1 MRFPHAV
8 LPVVLCS
15 AILGLVSA
23 PASATVVANLVANGG
38 FESPD
43 VASWVLKNAGDSSIT
58 GWTVV
63 GGQISFQDTAAFGGL
78 GVVASEGSQF
88 LELTGVVGRG
98 GGVVS
103 NAFGTDIGATYR
115 VQFDIGAFFVAGQGS
130 FGDVIVDLKVSG
142 DPATHSFTNALG
154 LSAAGSDWETKS
166 FDFVATAAST
176 TLDLRSSLSLASSSL
191 GVGLDNV
198 RVTQIQAAPLIPSV
212 PEPESYL
219 LMLAGLGVLGVAARR
234 R

>member
-1 MRFPHAV
+1 MLV
-8 LPVVLCS
+8 LT
-15 AILGLVSA
+15 SA
-23 PASATVVANLVANGG
+23 PASATVAENLLVNGG

-43 VASWVLKNAGDSSIT
+43 VASWVLKNVGDSSIT

-78 GVVASEGSQF
+78 GVVASEGHQF

-103 NAFGTDIGATYR
+103 NAFGTDVGATYR
-115 VQFDIGAFFVAGQGS
+115 VEFDIGAFFVAGQGS
-130 FGDVIVDLKVSG
+130 FGNVIVDLKVSG
-142 DPATHSFTNALG
+142 DPATHSFTNVLG
-154 LSAAGSDWETKS
+154 LSASGSDWETKS

-176 TLDLRSSLSLASSSL
+176 ALDLRSSLSLASSDL

-198 RVTQIQAAPLIPSV
+198 RVTQIQAAPQIPSV
-212 PEPESYL
+212 PEPESYA
-219 LMLAGLGVLGVAARR
+219 LMLAGLGLMGIAARR

>member
-1 MRFPHAV
+1 MRFPPAIV
-8 LPVVLCS
+8 SISLCS
-15 AILGLVSA
+15 TILGLTSA
-23 PASATVVANLVANGG
+23 PASATVAANLLANGG

-43 VASWVLKNAGDSSIT
+43 VASWVLKNVGDTSIT

-78 GVVASEGSQF
+78 GVVASEGHQF

-103 NAFGTDIGATYR
+103 DAFGTDVGATYR
-115 VQFDIGAFFVAGQGS
+115 VEFDIGAFFVAGQGS
-130 FGDVIVDLKVSG
+130 FGNVIVDLKVSG
-142 DPATHSFTNALG
+142 DTTTHSFTNVLG
-154 LSAAGSDWETKS
+154 LAAPGSDWETKS

-176 TLDLRSSLSLASSSL
+176 TLDLRSSLSLASSNL

-212 PEPESYL
+212 PEPESYA
-219 LMLAGLGVLGVAARR
+219 LMLAGLGLMGIAARR